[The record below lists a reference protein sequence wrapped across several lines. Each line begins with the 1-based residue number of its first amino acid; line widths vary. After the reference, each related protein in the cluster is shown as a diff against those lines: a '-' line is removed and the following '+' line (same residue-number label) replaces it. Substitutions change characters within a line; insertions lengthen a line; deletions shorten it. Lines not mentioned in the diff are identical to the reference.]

1 MAATGMT
8 RMPSFQD
15 LSQQTLYGT
24 NSPSWM
30 AQFYQPLATPQ
41 GTKVIG

>member
-8 RMPSFQD
+8 RMPSFQE

-24 NSPSWM
+24 GSPSWM
-30 AQFYQPLATPQ
+30 AQFYQPLSTPQ
-41 GTKVIG
+41 VIG